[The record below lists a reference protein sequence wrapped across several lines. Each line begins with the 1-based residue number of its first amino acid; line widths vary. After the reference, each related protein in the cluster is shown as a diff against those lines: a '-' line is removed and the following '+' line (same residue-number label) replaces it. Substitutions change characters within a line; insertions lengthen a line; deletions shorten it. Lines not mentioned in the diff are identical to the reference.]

1 MFHATAH
8 LTARAASGNV
18 RATGSL
24 IRKRLLLAGAVAT
37 LAAGMSALAVTEE
50 AGASLGTSYYASF
63 PNALCEATSISFH
76 APTSVSPWAGDKNI
90 AWRGVLWRAQS
101 GSWLRERN
109 GTLHYAQAYSGW
121 IYTPTYWGSPDDS
134 ITITRPGVYALTAE
148 VYSYG
153 QGDWRVGIT
162 LPLKVMDS
170 FGYEIPADAC
180 HYGSA

>member
-1 MFHATAH
+1 MFHATPH
-8 LTARAASGNV
+8 HTARPA
-18 RATGSL
+18 
-24 IRKRLLLAGAVAT
+24 KRLLLVAAIATLVAATTT
-37 LAAGMSALAVTEE
+37 LAAAEK
-50 AGASLGTSYYASF
+50 AGAYLGTSYYASF

-76 APTSVSPWAGDKNI
+76 APTSVSPWAGDKAI

-101 GSWLRERN
+101 GSWVRERN
-109 GTLHYAQAYSGW
+109 GATRYAQAYSGW
-121 IYTPTYWGSPDDS
+121 IYTPTSWGSPDDS

-170 FGYEIPADAC
+170 VGYELPTDTC
-180 HYGSA
+180 HYGGA

>member
-76 APTSVSPWAGDKNI
+76 APTSVSPWAG
-90 AWRGVLWRAQS
+90 VLVRTGRLA
-101 GSWLRERN
+101 RRD
-109 GTLHYAQAYSGW
+109 HVAA
-121 IYTPTYWGSPDDS
+121 
-134 ITITRPGVYALTAE
+134 
-148 VYSYG
+148 
-153 QGDWRVGIT
+153 QGDGFVRV
-162 LPLKVMDS
+162 
-170 FGYEIPADAC
+170 
-180 HYGSA
+180 